1 MEIEI
6 MPMRKIRGKKYS
18 GIYEFYKSNDID
30 KATIG
35 YYFSYRD
42 AEGKPKKPKLKATTK
57 EEALTEANEIRADV
71 RREKILLQ
79 KDSQKFEQKKRNKKL
94 TLNDVAELFFDQR
107 DVKSNSRDKSV
118 YRLRIENTLGSKFI
132 NDITKDDL
140 EKLQKK
146 LAIEKDALANKTING
161 TIDFVINILNYAYRE
176 GFVNFVVAN
185 RLPKDSE
192 RYIKKLDLP
201 SKRGRAFTKKELSKL
216 FEVLKYGD
224 AEESLAPNEQL
235 YLLCKLLYFSGARP
249 EAILDLQVKD
259 YDAMRDEVKVKAMKG
274 ISSYQQPLNQEAE
287 QLIEAWI
294 AKYDL
299 TYEEYLFFPMQTFN
313 RYGKT
318 AKKQAAKYEAIRG
331 TARRYFDKLFNVG
344 IPSYARLDRI
354 GLYSL
359 RRTGATRI
367 YKVKGLVAASQFLHH
382 TDIKTTLRYLDLKD
396 DLKEAVNVL

>member
-1 MEIEI
+1 
-6 MPMRKIRGKKYS
+6 MPMRKIRAKKYS

-42 AEGKPKKPKLKATTK
+42 SESKPKKPKLNATTK
-57 EEALTEANEIRADV
+57 EEALTEANEIKAEV
-71 RREKILLQ
+71 RREKILLE

-94 TLNDVAELFFDQR
+94 TLNDVAKLFFDQR

-118 YRLRIENTLGSKFI
+118 YRIRIENTLGGKLI
-132 NDITKDDL
+132 NEITKDDL

-146 LAIEKDALANKTING
+146 LAKEKDALANKTINA

-176 GFVNFVVAN
+176 GFVTLVVAN
-185 RLPKDSE
+185 RLPKDSD
-192 RYIKKLDLP
+192 RFIKKLDLP
-201 SKRGRAFTKKELSKL
+201 SKRGRAFTEKELEKL
-216 FEVLKYGD
+216 FEVLKFGD
-224 AEESLAPNEQL
+224 AEEALGPNEQL
-235 YLLCKLLYFSGARP
+235 YLFCKTLYFSGARP
-249 EAILDLQVKD
+249 EAILDLQVKQ
-259 YDAMRDEVKVKAMKG
+259 YDSKKHEITVKAMKG
-274 ISSYQQPLNQEAE
+274 ISSYQQPLADEAVE
-287 QLIEAWI
+287 LIEDWI
-294 AKYDL
+294 EKYDL
-299 TYEEYLFFPMQTFN
+299 TYEEYIFFPMQTFK
-313 RYGKT
+313 RYGEN
-318 AKKQAAKYEAIRG
+318 AKKRAAQYEAIRG

-367 YKVKGLVAASQFLHH
+367 YNLKGLVAASQFLHH

-396 DLKEAVNVL
+396 NLKEAVNVL